1 MKSDTHK
8 KNEWQLQVIGIEFK
22 VAWYVEREVAIEN
35 FVGKTKKLLH
45 RRRSTVCSHKQSQL
59 LCVFIRP
66 ILPKVEL
73 LYEVLR
79 QLSNNAL
86 TLSPSALL
94 ELQHSPDFPRRLT
107 FFFFFI
113 VLSQFSPKVKIHLY
127 FSRFISCYHNPLLQQ
142 YSYTKWLFPGENVM
156 WKRAACTSS
165 SGKKN
170 SFFWGGR

>member
-22 VAWYVEREVAIEN
+22 VAWYVEWEVAIEN

-45 RRRSTVCSHKQSQL
+45 RRCSTVCSHKQSQL

-86 TLSPSALL
+86 TLSPNALL

-113 VLSQFSPKVKIHLY
+113 VLSQFSPKVKILLY
-127 FSRFISCYHNPLLQQ
+127 FLLSQPASATIQLHQMIVSWWERDVEESCLHVVLWKEEFIFL
-142 YSYTKWLFPGENVM
+142 
-156 WKRAACTSS
+156 
-165 SGKKN
+165 
-170 SFFWGGR
+170 GRSVA